1 MFPLQEGEGGLRFS
15 HKWPTLKQWQLHWNL
30 IICSYLT
37 GHPGNASEELMGNKQ
52 MRATRSPPA
61 KPRVE
66 LQWSVD
72 SSQRDLSSGKLSSQR
87 TLQSG
92 QASAGRAWRGTG
104 TGQTVCSQN
113 FIIITIMLPSYHLY
127 ISNDWPENTCLTKK
141 KKYQERLWLMVNIFL
156 VYHILCQT
164 YSSSIIIFSL
174 ILVNVPWFRDTV
186 NWELST

>member
-1 MFPLQEGEGGLRFS
+1 MLRHQTLTLDNIILTGDLRDLCDFSWTGQRGSQLVKCLNLNRIIFGRNNVSRVQLFMFPPVEGEGGLRFS

-52 MRATRSPPA
+52 MRASGPPA

-92 QASAGRAWRGTG
+92 RAS
-104 TGQTVCSQN
+104 
-113 FIIITIMLPSYHLY
+113 P
-127 ISNDWPENTCLTKK
+127 
-141 KKYQERLWLMVNIFL
+141 
-156 VYHILCQT
+156 
-164 YSSSIIIFSL
+164 
-174 ILVNVPWFRDTV
+174 
-186 NWELST
+186 

>member
-1 MFPLQEGEGGLRFS
+1 MFPLVEGEGGLVFS

-113 FIIITIMLPSYHLY
+113 FIIITIMLPSIHLQ
-127 ISNDWPENTCLTKK
+127 WLTR
-141 KKYQERLWLMVNIFL
+141 KYLFDQEKEIPRETMVDGQHFLGLSHSLSNIFFVNYYFL
-156 VYHILCQT
+156 LNPWKCT
-164 YSSSIIIFSL
+164 L
-174 ILVNVPWFRDTV
+174 I
-186 NWELST
+186 